1 MSKSKR
7 EKRPLTKAER
17 HTRMVN
23 RLWLLLSLLVALV
36 VLYILSINKR
46 TGRSFPFLVVVDPS
60 VHTHGSVLGGLK
72 TMMDRDALW
81 SDLASSMISVVMG
94 FGLGFVTALPMAFL
108 MAWYTPVRKI
118 IEPWINFIRNIPALA
133 YSPLIVILLGVGRK
147 PSVVLIWIC
156 TFMTMCITI
165 FHGIRNIDN
174 TLVKA
179 ARVLGANDMDIFFR
193 ITLPATVPFIL
204 TAVRLGLSA
213 GLTTLLAAESTG
225 AQSGLGM
232 RIMTLKGT
240 FETDAML
247 GYIIIIGIIGTLLNL
262 LVDIIE
268 GRLTSWQEKR
278 EEA

>member
-1 MSKSKR
+1 MSKTKR

-23 RLWLLLSLLVALV
+23 RLWLLLSLVVALV
-36 VLYILSINKR
+36 VLFILSIGKK
-46 TGRSFPFLVVVDPS
+46 TGRSFPFIVSINGRPS
-60 VHTHGSVLGGLK
+60 VLQGLQ
-72 TMMDRDALW
+72 TMIKRDALW
-81 SDLASSMISVVMG
+81 SDFVSSMISVALG
-94 FGLGFVTALPMAFL
+94 FGLGFITSLPVAFL

-133 YSPLIVILLGVGRK
+133 YAPLIVIMLGVGRA

-225 AQSGLGM
+225 AQAGLGM
-232 RIMTLKGT
+232 RISTLKTT

-278 EEA
+278 EGA

>member
-1 MSKSKR
+1 MSKTKQA
-7 EKRPLTKAER
+7 KRPLTQEEKR
-17 HTRMVN
+17 NKTIN
-23 RLWLLLSLLVALV
+23 RLWLLLSLVVALV
-36 VLYILSINKR
+36 VWFLLSIGEK
-46 TGRSFPFLVVVDPS
+46 TGRSFPFLFSIQGRDS
-60 VHTHGSVLGGLK
+60 VIQGLQ
-72 TMMDRDALW
+72 TMIERDALW
-81 SDLASSMISVVMG
+81 NDFASSMISVAMG
-94 FGLGFVTALPMAFL
+94 FGLGFLTSLPMAFL

-133 YSPLIVILLGVGRK
+133 YAPLVVIMLGVGRT

-179 ARVLGANDMDIFFR
+179 AKVLGANDMDIFFR

-213 GLTTLLAAESTG
+213 ALTTLLAAESTG
-225 AQSGLGM
+225 ARAGLGM
-232 RIMTLKGT
+232 RIRTLQTT
-240 FETDAML
+240 FETNAML
-247 GYIIIIGIIGTLLNL
+247 GYIIIIGIIGTLLNI
-262 LVDIIE
+262 LVDFIE
-268 GRLTSWQEKR
+268 RRLTSWQEKR

>member
-1 MSKSKR
+1 MSKTKQA
-7 EKRPLTKAER
+7 KRPLTQAEKR
-17 HTRMVN
+17 NKTIN
-23 RLWLLLSLLVALV
+23 RLWLLLSLVVALIV
-36 VLYILSINKR
+36 WFLLSIGEK
-46 TGRSFPFLVVVDPS
+46 TGRSFPFLFSIQGRDS
-60 VHTHGSVLGGLK
+60 VIQGLQ
-72 TMMDRDALW
+72 TMIDRDALW
-81 SDLASSMISVVMG
+81 NDFASSMISVAMG
-94 FGLGFVTALPMAFL
+94 FGLGFLTSLPMAFL

-133 YSPLIVILLGVGRK
+133 YAPLVVIMLGVGRT

-179 ARVLGANDMDIFFR
+179 AKVLGANDIDIFFR

-213 GLTTLLAAESTG
+213 ALTTLLAAESTG
-225 AQSGLGM
+225 ARAGLGM
-232 RIMTLKGT
+232 RIRTLQTT
-240 FETDAML
+240 FETNAML
-247 GYIIIIGIIGTLLNL
+247 GYIIIIGIIGTLLNI
-262 LVDIIE
+262 LVDFIE
-268 GRLTSWQEKR
+268 RRLTSWQEKR